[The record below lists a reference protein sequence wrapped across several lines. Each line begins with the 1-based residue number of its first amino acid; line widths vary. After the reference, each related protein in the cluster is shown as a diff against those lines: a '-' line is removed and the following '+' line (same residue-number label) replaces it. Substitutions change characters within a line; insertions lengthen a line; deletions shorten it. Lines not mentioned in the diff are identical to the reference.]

1 MPKFSTDT
9 RVDTVIVGGQ
19 IVGSSQVYDSSIAIK
34 GEKIVAIGPEQ
45 LLPEADR
52 YIEAHGKFV
61 RSIHPLHHHCLKPF

>member
-34 GEKIVAIGPEQ
+34 GEKIVAKGQNSYYRRRI
-45 LLPEADR
+45 DT
-52 YIEAHGKFV
+52 
-61 RSIHPLHHHCLKPF
+61 